1 MRPSIA
7 GPHTAFL
14 KIKKTEWQRDVLLRK
29 VFELKNNILFT
40 VDMLR
45 YAQLDIFAFGQIR
58 YVFAM
63 LKLDML

>member
-1 MRPSIA
+1 M
-7 GPHTAFL
+7 L
-14 KIKKTEWQRDVLLRK
+14 TEWYS
-29 VFELKNNILFT
+29 I